1 MLSASG
7 LLDEVA
13 AALPLADPAGF
24 TQGIEMEVPAGL
36 SAQTTGA
43 YHPESELSSLFL
55 EASVQP
61 LTPAA
66 PLQILPAGDLDAFDA
81 PEMIGRAD
89 AAAAIAEPAILEQL
103 LPEQDG
109 VAPVSVDNSDT
120 TDQMVDTLK
129 AGEPPP
135 SVHLTVDEP
144 VATSGDLTVESL
156 TGSGTIEGD
165 VSVSGLCSPGN
176 SPGAQNITG
185 DLTLLPDS
193 VLYIEI
199 GGTEA
204 GTGYDQVSVS
214 GTAFL
219 DGTLSVSLSEG
230 YVPEAGDRFAFLIYG
245 SSSGDFQ
252 AFQGLEIG
260 NGLYFDLQR
269 SETQYELVATRITDL
284 PDLQAVVDAL
294 LDQIQNGTLAQ
305 PYTYTASGDVQ
316 LAGILSIN
324 APTLTLDGITYDPL
338 LGWSGSLT
346 VQSGGASLTLGDMLG
361 AVIRD
366 SDADADDFAFTGTF
380 TLNQSG
386 SGSYA
391 FSADRFDLSVPD
403 LLNASATG
411 IALSYS
417 PDAAGSQQIAELDAL
432 TITLL
437 PLDNTTSPS
446 TT

>member
-1 MLSASG
+1 
-7 LLDEVA
+7 
-13 AALPLADPAGF
+13 
-24 TQGIEMEVPAGL
+24 MEVPAGL

-55 EASVQP
+55 EASA
-61 LTPAA
+61 LTVAAA
-66 PLQILPAGDLDAFDA
+66 PLQILPAGDLDALDA
-81 PEMIGRAD
+81 PEMIGEAN
-89 AAAAIAEPAILEQL
+89 AAAAIVEPAILEQL

-204 GTGYDQVSVS
+204 GTGYDQVNVS

-230 YVPEAGDRFAFLIYG
+230 YVPEAGDRFAFLNYG

-284 PDLQAVVDAL
+284 PDLQ
-294 LDQIQNGTLAQ
+294 
-305 PYTYTASGDVQ
+305 
-316 LAGILSIN
+316 
-324 APTLTLDGITYDPL
+324 
-338 LGWSGSLT
+338 
-346 VQSGGASLTLGDMLG
+346 
-361 AVIRD
+361 R
-366 SDADADDFAFTGTF
+366 
-380 TLNQSG
+380 NQYPPG
-386 SGSYA
+386 PV
-391 FSADRFDLSVPD
+391 R
-403 LLNASATG
+403 
-411 IALSYS
+411 
-417 PDAAGSQQIAELDAL
+417 AAR
-432 TITLL
+432 
-437 PLDNTTSPS
+437 
-446 TT
+446 

>member
-1 MLSASG
+1 MLSAGG

-24 TQGIEMEVPAGL
+24 TPAIEMEVPAGL

-55 EASVQP
+55 EASAQP
-61 LTPAA
+61 LMPAA
-66 PLQILPAGDLDAFDA
+66 PLQILPAGDLDAFAA
-81 PEMIGRAD
+81 PEMIGEAN

-204 GTGYDQVSVS
+204 GTGYDQVNVS
-214 GTAFL
+214 ARP
-219 DGTLSVSLSEG
+219 S
-230 YVPEAGDRFAFLIYG
+230 
-245 SSSGDFQ
+245 
-252 AFQGLEIG
+252 
-260 NGLYFDLQR
+260 
-269 SETQYELVATRITDL
+269 
-284 PDLQAVVDAL
+284 
-294 LDQIQNGTLAQ
+294 
-305 PYTYTASGDVQ
+305 
-316 LAGILSIN
+316 
-324 APTLTLDGITYDPL
+324 
-338 LGWSGSLT
+338 W
-346 VQSGGASLTLGDMLG
+346 
-361 AVIRD
+361 
-366 SDADADDFAFTGTF
+366 TG
-380 TLNQSG
+380 
-386 SGSYA
+386 
-391 FSADRFDLSVPD
+391 R
-403 LLNASATG
+403 
-411 IALSYS
+411 
-417 PDAAGSQQIAELDAL
+417 
-432 TITLL
+432 
-437 PLDNTTSPS
+437 
-446 TT
+446 